1 MYYQL
6 EKKYNSDKE
15 MDKIN
20 KFIELFL
27 DYLLLEKGLSTNS
40 IGAYRTDLA
49 EFYAFLNRRGI
60 FDINN
65 IDKKVIFDYYDVLD
79 KKELSKATLQRRYSA
94 LNQFFKFLVKNK
106 YVSANPMIA
115 MKRQKTE
122 IKLPKFLTEN
132 EINDLLNVYDV
143 KFAECKKNY
152 ILTLRNRLILE
163 MLYSTG
169 LRVSELCCLPVKAVT
184 FNKNK
189 QMVNGYYFLVV
200 KGKGQKERM
209 VPLRESIIDILNEY
223 ITLTYKKGNFFLFQ
237 SNGKLKHIDRRTVE
251 NIAKYSAMKAGID
264 VSRVSPHKFRHSFAT
279 HLLQK
284 GLDIR
289 EIQELLG
296 HSSID
301 TTAIYSK
308 IDTSKQQQILDK
320 YHPLSKK

>member
-1 MYYQL
+1 
-6 EKKYNSDKE
+6 
-15 MDKIN
+15 MDKVG

-40 IGAYRTDLA
+40 IDAYKTDL
-49 EFYAFLNRRGI
+49 EDFYAFLNCRKKI
-60 FDINN
+60 YIND
-65 IDKKVIFDYYDVLD
+65 IDKKVIFDYYDVLN

-94 LNQFFKFLVKNK
+94 LNQFFKFLVKKK
-106 YVSANPMIA
+106 YTSVNPMIA

-122 IKLPKFLTEN
+122 IKLPKFLTED
-132 EINDLLNVYDV
+132 EIDSLLNVYDV
-143 KFAECKKNY
+143 KLAKKEKNY
-152 ILTLRNRLILE
+152 IQTLRNRLILE

-169 LRVSELCCLPVKAVT
+169 LRVSELCSLPVKSVM
-184 FNKNK
+184 FDKNK
-189 QMVNGYYFLVV
+189 QMVNGYCFLVV

-209 VPLRESIIDILNEY
+209 VPLREAVVDMLNEY
-223 ITLTYKKGNFFLFQ
+223 ISLTYKKGNFFLFQ
-237 SNGKLKHIDRRTVE
+237 SGGKLKHIDRRTVE
-251 NIAKYSAMKAGID
+251 NIVKYSALKTSID

-308 IDTSKQQQILDK
+308 IDTSKQQHILDK
-320 YHPLSKK
+320 YHPLGKK